1 MLDAIESWPPKGAC
15 HGERAECGWY
25 DEVMFARVLSC
36 FTATASRRQVNG
48 LLASAILALAEASV
62 GMSAEPEGWRSLFDG
77 KTLGGWKSTPFGGE
91 GEVKVEGG
99 SIRLGMG
106 ADMTGITWSREFP
119 KQHYEIELEARRIDG
134 NDFFC
139 GVTFPVGDDPCSLIL
154 GGWGGG
160 VVGLSSIDG
169 EDASRN
175 ATTQF
180 QNFEKGRWYAVRI
193 RVTPARIACDLDG
206 KNIIDQPLEGHVVSI
221 RGEVEASR
229 PLGIATYATVG
240 EVRGIRYRRLDAARA
255 SRDPAIPVAP
265 VLDR

>member
-1 MLDAIESWPPKGAC
+1 MPRKTIRFHEARFPRYAAGMTAMIP
-15 HGERAECGWY
+15 EC
-25 DEVMFARVLSC
+25 RP
-36 FTATASRRQVNG
+36 
-48 LLASAILALAEASV
+48 ASAAARRRLLPSNVAFLVAAWPLAAGAADP
-62 GMSAEPEGWRSLFDG
+62 SAWLPLFDG

-91 GEVKVEGG
+91 GEVRVEAGA
-99 SIRLGMG
+99 IRLGMG
-106 ADMTGITWSREFP
+106 SDMTGITWSEEFP
-119 KQHYEIELEARRIDG
+119 KQNYEIELEARRVDG

-139 GVTFPVGDDPCSLIL
+139 GLTFPVGDDPCSLIL

-180 QNFEKGRWYAVRI
+180 RNFEKGRWYAVRV
-193 RVTPARIACDLDG
+193 RVTPERIACDLDG
-206 KNIIDQPLEGHVVSI
+206 ENIIDQPLEDHVLSI

-240 EVRGIRYRRLDAARA
+240 EIRGIRYRRLDASTRE
-255 SRDPAIPVAP
+255 P
-265 VLDR
+265 